1 MQPFYWDNNFITG
14 LSEVDNQHFKLVSLI
29 NQFGSQLAA
38 NEIDTKSLTSLH
50 QELVDYAVYHFH
62 EEEELMR
69 DSNLAEE
76 YIIHH
81 IQSHRAFLEE
91 VSSIFGNVSA
101 GNIAQATAFLEFLTH
116 WLAYH
121 ILGEDKQM
129 AGQIEAINA
138 GIPPHEAYVQ
148 IKQQRDGAM
157 EPLLKALNGL
167 FDQVSKRNRELK
179 RLNESLEEK
188 VAQRTKA
195 LMEAN
200 QHLEELSLTDVL
212 TGVPNR
218 RHAMRRLATLWQE
231 SIENNADLSCIMI
244 DADHFKQI
252 NDTYGH
258 NAGDDVLMEL
268 SNTLKHGVRSD
279 DIVCRLGG
287 DEFLVICPST
297 SLSGAIHV
305 AEAIRQ
311 KVAAMEVATGG
322 DPWLGSVSV
331 GVATHNDT
339 MLSYEDLIKAADK
352 AVYQAKKAGKN
363 CVKYFDS

>member
-1 MQPFYWDNNFITG
+1 MQSFYWDDNFVTG

-38 NEIDTKSLTSLH
+38 NEIDTKSLSSLH

-69 DSNLAEE
+69 SANLAED

-81 IQSHRAFLEE
+81 IQSHRAFLDE
-91 VSSIFGNVSA
+91 VTSIFTNVSA
-101 GNIAQATAFLEFLTH
+101 GNIAQASAFLEFLTH

-129 AGQIEAINA
+129 AGQIEAIKS
-138 GIPPHEAYVQ
+138 GIAPDKAYIQ

-167 FDQVSKRNRELK
+167 FEQVSKRNRELK
-179 RLNESLEEK
+179 QLNESLEEK

-244 DADHFKQI
+244 DADYFKEV

-258 NAGDDVLMEL
+258 NAGDNVLIEL
-268 SNTLKHGVRSD
+268 SKTLKHGMRSD

-287 DEFLVICPST
+287 DEFLVICPAT
-297 SLSGAIHV
+297 CLSGAIHI
-305 AEAIRQ
+305 AESIRQ
-311 KVAAMEVATGG
+311 KVAALEVATGG
-322 DPWLGSVSV
+322 QPWLGSISV
-331 GVATHNDT
+331 GVATHNDE
-339 MLSYEDLIKAADK
+339 MLNYDELMKAADK
-352 AVYQAKKAGKN
+352 AVYQAKKAGRN
-363 CVKYFDS
+363 CVKSMT